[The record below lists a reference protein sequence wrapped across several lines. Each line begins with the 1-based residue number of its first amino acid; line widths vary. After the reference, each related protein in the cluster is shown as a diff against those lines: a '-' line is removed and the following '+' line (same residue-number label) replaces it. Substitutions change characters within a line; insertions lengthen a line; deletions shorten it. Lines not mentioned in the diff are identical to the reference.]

1 MVGVRV
7 VVALDVAVAGLVVLC
22 EVVVGGTV
30 VVVVKPPVVTVGPVV
45 VGPDALLV
53 VVTGTVVVV
62 GGTVVTVVVVGRTVV
77 GGIVVGEAVVLVVLV
92 VVIGAAVVPELQIP
106 LVTPTRF
113 PVARL
118 ICVIPAPTP
127 AGALAPQVHP
137 VVYLV
142 LHVPAS
148 IAKQLEYVIVAYV
161 FENGFPP
168 RPFEEAPH
176 KMRSPSNVL
185 PAGPDPS
192 ALKNMQLSIGVIK
205 KDDVRTATL
214 LTPP

>member
-1 MVGVRV
+1 MVVVETVVVGVRV
-7 VVALDVAVAGLVVLC
+7 VVGLVDVVAGLVVLC

-30 VVVVKPPVVTVGPVV
+30 AVVVKTPVVTVGPVA

-62 GGTVVTVVVVGRTVV
+62 GGTVVTVVVVGAT
-77 GGIVVGEAVVLVVLV
+77 
-92 VVIGAAVVPELQIP
+92 VVPELQIP

-113 PVARL
+113 PVTRL
-118 ICVIPAPTP
+118 ICVISAPTP
-127 AGALAPQVHP
+127 PGALARAPQVHP
-137 VVYLV
+137 VVYLL

-148 IAKQLEYVIVAYV
+148 TAKQLEYVIVSYV
-161 FENGFPP
+161 SENGFPP

-185 PAGPDPS
+185 PAGPDPIG
-192 ALKNMQLSIGVIK
+192 LKNMQLSIGVIK